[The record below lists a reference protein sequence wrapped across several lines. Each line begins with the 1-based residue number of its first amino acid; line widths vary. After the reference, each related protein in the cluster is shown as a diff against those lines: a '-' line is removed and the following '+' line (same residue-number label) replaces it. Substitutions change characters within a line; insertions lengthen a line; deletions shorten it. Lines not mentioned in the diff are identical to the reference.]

1 MYLIPWDDRVATS
14 IHYKEMDNHSYL
26 NFKSSHPF
34 KCKASIPTSQ
44 FLRLR
49 KICSEDDGFDEAAT
63 TMESFFVT
71 RGYPAQLVQEGRR
84 NAALTPRAQLLAGG
98 NPNQTGTN
106 RVPMVTTY
114 HPKNTPVCKILSR
127 NYNILTNDDS
137 TRVIFSQPPLQ
148 AYRRAKNLR
157 DLLVHSDFPPDQPPS
172 PASELSVIPVLTL
185 TDQPQFHHQ
194 EDKSRSQGISR
205 ALRITSFTAFLAVN
219 ALGQSTSGR
228 QGADWLTVSG
238 NIASTCC
245 TRKVTCL
252 LHNILMVQAI
262 H

>member
-49 KICSEDDGFDEAAT
+49 KICSEDDDFDEAAT

-84 NAALTPRAQLLAGG
+84 KAALTPRAQLLAGG
-98 NPNQTGTN
+98 SPNQTGTN

-114 HPKNTPVCKILSR
+114 HPKN
-127 NYNILTNDDS
+127 DS
-137 TRVIFSQPPLQ
+137 TKVIFSQPPLK

-157 DLLVHSDFPPDQPPS
+157 DLLVHSDFPPDQSAQQPGTFPCKRTICRTCPHINRSASIPS
-172 PASELSVIPVLTL
+172 P
-185 TDQPQFHHQ
+185 
-194 EDKSRSQGISR
+194 G
-205 ALRITSFTAFLAVN
+205 
-219 ALGQSTSGR
+219 G
-228 QGADWLTVSG
+228 
-238 NIASTCC
+238 
-245 TRKVTCL
+245 
-252 LHNILMVQAI
+252 
-262 H
+262 